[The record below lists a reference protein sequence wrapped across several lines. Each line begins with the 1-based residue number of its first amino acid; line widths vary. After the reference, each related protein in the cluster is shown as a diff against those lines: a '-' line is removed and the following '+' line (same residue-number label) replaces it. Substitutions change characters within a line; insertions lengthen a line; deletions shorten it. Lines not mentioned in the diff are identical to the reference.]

1 MTRANETMAANPSA
15 ARTLNSMAPDA
26 RLATE
31 LATDI
36 LRKTISLFMAGP
48 KPHGAEQLGL
58 YDEMFA
64 RLMPQVASES
74 LAELSAAL
82 ASVERAP
89 SATARQLAGHSELRI
104 AAPILAKAAVLS
116 ERDLAEVIKTGSQ
129 SHLVAVAVR
138 KQIGDKL
145 TDLLIARG
153 FPAVRMALVQNPTAR
168 FSEDGYRSLFKS
180 AERDEDLAE
189 QLGSRGDLPA
199 KLSRV
204 FVAAASD
211 GARARFIKAA
221 PPAAKAA
228 LQAMPTKSRGAA
240 LRATWDYSQIKV
252 EVATLNRT
260 GKLGDAAV
268 NRYVA
273 TDDFPAV
280 IASIARLSDVEIDVI
295 EVLIDDERILDLLV
309 ACKASRLSWATT
321 SMILRGR
328 PDCEPIAAE
337 DFAELKTSFDKMSL
351 SEAQWK
357 IRHGQKST

>member
-1 MTRANETMAANPSA
+1 MAANQSGARATNSA
-15 ARTLNSMAPDA
+15 APDA
-26 RLATE
+26 HVATE

-36 LRKTISLFMAGP
+36 LRKTTSLFMAGP
-48 KPHGAEQLGL
+48 RPHPSEQLDL
-58 YDEMFA
+58 YDDIFA
-64 RLMPQVASES
+64 RLMPQVAFES

-89 SATARQLAGHSELRI
+89 YATARQLAAHGEVRV
-104 AAPILAKAAVLS
+104 AAPVLAKAAVLS
-116 ERDLAEVIKTGSQ
+116 ERDLAEIVKTGSQ
-129 SHLVAVAVR
+129 SHLVATAVR
-138 KQIGDKL
+138 RQIGDKL

-153 FPAVRMALVQNPTAR
+153 FPAVRMALAQNLTAR

-189 QLGSRGDLPA
+189 KLGARTDLPA

-228 LQAMPTKSRGAA
+228 LQATPTKSPGAA
-240 LRATWDYSQIKV
+240 LRATWDYSQIKI
-252 EVATLNRT
+252 EVAALNRS
-260 GKLGDAAV
+260 GKLSDAAV

-273 TDDFPAV
+273 IGDFPAV
-280 IASIARLSDVEIDVI
+280 IASLARLSDVEIEII
-295 EVLIDDERILDLLV
+295 EALIDDDRIVDLLL

-328 PDCEPIAAE
+328 PDCARISAE